1 MDLLLVV
8 PQHLASFVESR
19 PLGRRIFWRWR
30 PEERILS
37 LLRTST
43 ASFEVWYLVFH
54 ALSSGIFVWTL
65 LNRLHVD
72 EHGIVLPVF
81 GHCGKSSLIGILSRL
96 DWDVGRRPIRLQAIV
111 RDLVVPSLSLHHV
124 LLELRQALLVLVV
137 HESRSEQALHV
148 ALPLIVFGRLAVMPS
163 VERVAES

>member
-1 MDLLLVV
+1 M
-8 PQHLASFVESR
+8 
-19 PLGRRIFWRWR
+19 
-30 PEERILS
+30 
-37 LLRTST
+37 
-43 ASFEVWYLVFH
+43 VFH

-65 LNRLHVD
+65 LDRLHVD

-81 GHCGKSSLIGILSRL
+81 GHCGKSFVIGILSRL
-96 DWDVGRRPIRLQAIV
+96 DRDVGWRPIRLQAIV

-148 ALPLIVFGRLAVMPS
+148 ALLLIVFGRLAVISS
-163 VERVAES
+163 VKRVAES